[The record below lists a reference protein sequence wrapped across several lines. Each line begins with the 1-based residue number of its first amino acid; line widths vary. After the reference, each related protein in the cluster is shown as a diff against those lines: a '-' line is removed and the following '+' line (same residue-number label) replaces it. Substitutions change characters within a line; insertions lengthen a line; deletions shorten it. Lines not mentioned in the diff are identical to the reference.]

1 MRTMHPLAEDY
12 LSRLELAA
20 RALPPHD
27 RDELLAE
34 LRSHLESGLAD
45 GASDADVRNMIQEL
59 GTPEDIVAAAQS
71 GADDAPVTGGAPETG
86 GAPMPGSAPPSPAFP
101 PPSPWGTLEIIAV
114 LSLTVGT
121 FVVPIVGPI
130 VGIILVWASTQW
142 TSREKTVATA
152 LTLLPAVVLVLGG
165 LALVVT
171 SSGSGGEGSSPV
183 PTMSVVPTGGTP

>member
-1 MRTMHPLAEDY
+1 MHPLAEEY
-12 LSRLELAA
+12 LSRLEQAT

-59 GTPEDIVAAAQS
+59 GTPEEIVAAAQAGTGVPAS
-71 GADDAPVTGGAPETG
+71 GAVA
-86 GAPMPGSAPPSPAFP
+86 

-130 VGIILVWASTQW
+130 VGIILVWASAQW

-152 LTLLPAVVLVLGG
+152 LTLLPALVLVLGG

-171 SSGSGGEGSSPV
+171 SSGAGGVGNPAPA